1 MLDDR
6 ENIPSI
12 GNTTSSNKNS
22 PKITSGTNKPK
33 ITTTPLSASS
43 KKQSKQKEEEQE
55 QQEFPII
62 LDEDSNGRENVEG
75 FLSCASSSFTGS
87 PASPQFSLK
96 RRRIIF
102 SSDEEDDDY
111 QKQAK
116 TERKLRKNE
125 KINDGEI
132 VDKEFYRDEKVESN
146 NKTVILYIPYSLKN
160 KARGLFFQYDSQ
172 WFYFRENTVIL
183 NI

>member
-22 PKITSGTNKPK
+22 PKITNGTNKPK

-43 KKQSKQKEEEQE
+43 KKQSKQKEEEH
-55 QQEFPII
+55 QEFPII
-62 LDEDSNGRENVEG
+62 LDGDSNSRENVEG

-116 TERKLRKNE
+116 TERKLRKN
-125 KINDGEI
+125 
-132 VDKEFYRDEKVESN
+132 
-146 NKTVILYIPYSLKN
+146 
-160 KARGLFFQYDSQ
+160 
-172 WFYFRENTVIL
+172 
-183 NI
+183 